1 MARNLARTY
10 LPPLASL
17 DIPCYWF
24 TAIRCGMLLPLM
36 AWPSRTSWSAWKF
49 PQRCSPHRP
58 DPRESAT
65 SRAEP
70 VFLLVPSH
78 PTAFWDCHRT
88 LWFVLF
94 CVGIVLVYGALLARR
109 HLRPFAALIQLA
121 VFSLSDGWLLA
132 GNSGRR
138 WGGGQRKQELL

>member
-1 MARNLARTY
+1 
-10 LPPLASL
+10 
-17 DIPCYWF
+17 
-24 TAIRCGMLLPLM
+24 MLLRSRRSVVIMLLLLM

-49 PQRCSPHRP
+49 PQRSSPHRP

-70 VFLLVPSH
+70 VFLLVPSR
-78 PTAFWDCHRT
+78 PMALWDCHRT

-138 WGGGQRKQELL
+138 WASKIIRGVVGGSGKGAGGWESHGEC